1 MDKVNDSFYAAM
13 KNVMISAFIAEA
25 PGYTE
30 EEAAEYMEAYL
41 GVSSLDD
48 YIRENMDG
56 FVYEELKEDVNKA
69 GQFKVVD
76 NRIYFTT
83 STDTVVDVNK
93 GESYTFEEISS
104 TEITI
109 NDLDFI
115 EKDASLDFKLTK

>member
-1 MDKVNDSFYAAM
+1 VDKVNDSFYAAM